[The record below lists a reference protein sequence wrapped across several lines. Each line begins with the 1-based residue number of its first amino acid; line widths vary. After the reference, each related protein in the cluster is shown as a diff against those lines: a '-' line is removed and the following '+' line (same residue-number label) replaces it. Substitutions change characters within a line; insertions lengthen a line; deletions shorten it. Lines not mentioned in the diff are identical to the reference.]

1 MFVTSDIYDLQT
13 IARNWGIPG
22 WHERLVGGIAIHG
35 TNWPGGE
42 AAARFLIEAA
52 KVCGLQD
59 QLPVA
64 GYSIQWGEPSERLD
78 FAGLADFAGGAIP
91 EASEALSVYL
101 EGSQG
106 SINTHDYVR
115 YGGWLDAAPRMLAA
129 PGNALVPNYPFPAF
143 DGDFGFPL
151 DGPGL
156 ERAEALLRLAAEIL
170 QADYGYF
177 FVRDVLA
184 GANFYARA
192 QPAKSLGS
200 GRLARADKLESDLW
214 RKFVGEGEVWTGVW
228 PQLRDIFAVNLLSWR
243 HLGADFEAIG
253 HLDQWVGAES
263 DRGQLSKLGGGRFLW
278 SLTDAEILSVRPT
291 LWDLALMRS
300 CMPRVYRDLPY
311 ARERPDPETG
321 RLATAQTS
329 GT

>member
-1 MFVTSDIYDLQT
+1 MFVTSDIFDLEQ
-13 IARNWGIPG
+13 IASNWGIAG
-22 WHERLVGGIAIHG
+22 WRERLVGGIAIHG
-35 TNWPGGE
+35 TDWPGAE

-59 QLPVA
+59 QLSVA
-64 GYSIQWGEPSERLD
+64 GYSIQWGEPSEHLD
-78 FAGLADFAGGAIP
+78 FAGLADLARGALP
-91 EASEALSVYL
+91 GASEATSVYL

-106 SINTHDYVR
+106 SVNTHDYVR

-129 PGNALVPNYPFPAF
+129 PGNAAVPDYPYRAF

-156 ERAEALLRLAAEIL
+156 GRAETLLRLAAEIL

-184 GANFYARA
+184 GADFYARA
-192 QPAKSLGS
+192 QPAKALGR
-200 GRLARADKLESDLW
+200 GRLARADAMESELW
-214 RKFVGEGEVWTGVW
+214 RKFVLEGELWTGVW
-228 PQLRDIFAVNLLSWR
+228 PQLRDIFAVNLLSDR
-243 HLGADFEAIG
+243 HLSADFEPIG
-253 HLDQWVGAES
+253 HLDDWITAEPG
-263 DRGQLSKLGGGRFLW
+263 RGRLTYLGNARFLW
-278 SLTDAEILSVRPT
+278 SLTDSEILAVRPP

-300 CMPRVYRDLPY
+300 CMPRVYRDLPG
-311 ARERPDPETG
+311 ARQRPDPETG
-321 RLATAQTS
+321 RLPSAQTS

>member
-1 MFVTSDIYDLQT
+1 MFVTSDIFDLKQ
-13 IARNWGIPG
+13 IASNWGIAD
-22 WHERLVGGIAIHG
+22 WRERLVGGIAIHG
-35 TNWPGGE
+35 TDWPGGE
-42 AAARFLIEAA
+42 AGARFLVEAA
-52 KVCGLQD
+52 KVCELEDRLQ
-59 QLPVA
+59 VA
-64 GYSIQWGEPSERLD
+64 GYSIQWGEPSVHLD
-78 FAGLADFAGGAIP
+78 FAGLADLARGAHP
-91 EASEALSVYL
+91 YGSAATSVYL
-101 EGSQG
+101 QGSQG
-106 SINTHDYVR
+106 SVNAYDYVR

-129 PGNALVPNYPFPAF
+129 PGNAIVPNYPFRAF

-151 DGPGL
+151 DETGL
-156 ERAEALLRLAAEIL
+156 ERAETLLRLAAEIL

-192 QPAKSLGS
+192 QPAKSLGP
-200 GRLARADKLESDLW
+200 GLLARADKMESELW
-214 RKFVGEGEVWTGVW
+214 RKFVLEGELWTGVW

-243 HLGADFEAIG
+243 HLGADFDAIG
-253 HLDQWVGAES
+253 HLDQWIGAEPG
-263 DRGQLSKLGGGRFLW
+263 RGQLSKLGGGRFLW
-278 SLTDAEILSVRPT
+278 RLTDAEILAVRPT
-291 LWDLALMRS
+291 LWDLGLTRT